1 MEYDVEDSQHI
12 KRLREKAA
20 RYRAIARA
28 MTDSETAN
36 QIFKLTEE
44 LERQVREMERT
55 HSAAYRPGSIGPMV
69 GDGT

>member
-1 MEYDVEDSQHI
+1 MEAVEQSQHL

-28 MTDSETAN
+28 LADSETAN

-44 LERQVREMERT
+44 LEKQVREIERT
-55 HSAAYRPGSIGPMV
+55 HSAAYRPSPIGPMV
-69 GDGT
+69 RDGT